1 MRQLCTVVLM
11 CCSGRKRE
19 ITCKQHALENALQ
32 MRVLKAAGAELQ
44 HKSHP
49 DALAQKTAEA

>member
-1 MRQLCTVVLM
+1 MQSRASNIHLRM
-11 CCSGRKRE
+11 HFR
-19 ITCKQHALENALQ
+19 

-44 HKSHP
+44 HESHP